1 MTAFPTRAALAELIA
16 RGASDEEAGRRF
28 GLSRSALRRLRRRW
42 GIAARRRSRR
52 RPPAVPGAEALRWG
66 RGDLS
71 ERAIAAL
78 YEGRRYDAVAVPPG
92 RDRRG

>member
-1 MTAFPTRAALAELIA
+1 MSDSPTRESLAAVVA
-16 RGASDEEAGRRF
+16 RGASDAEAGRRF
-28 GLSRSALRRLRRRW
+28 GLSRSAVRRLRRRW